1 MTMLDPTVGERRGAR
16 VSRDVYTSD
25 EIYRLEKE
33 RVFGRTWH
41 FACLTSDLKKP
52 GDFFTVTVADQ
63 PLILLRGN
71 DDVIRA
77 FFNVCTHRAAI
88 LTGQKCGNYGRVL
101 KCMYHAWAFN
111 LEGELVGVPYEEG
124 YGPDFD
130 RGELGLVSVSVDT
143 FFDLVFVA
151 INPRVPS
158 LVDYLG
164 EIVDHLGPYVQGIE
178 AIGRNSWTYEGNWK
192 LWHENFRDN
201 YHPEFAHRNIHDI
214 IPHYAD
220 RGGNWALE
228 PAHSV
233 LQWVAEAPNAKAYI
247 RSLRRYSGV
256 EFAENDTPSFSN
268 PEGFHEAPQEVLAV
282 FPNLDV
288 QPGPKT
294 RGRGMKAGYIQTVT
308 PLSPSRSRVDMV
320 VYSAVD
326 DDPETRAR
334 NLENLADSQGSWGKI
349 SGDDTEAAHRCQMGA
364 QGTGTRESIFTRG
377 VAPGNGGQD
386 ADPRDEYSL
395 RIFYRAYDDYL
406 SAE

>member
-1 MTMLDPTVGERRGAR
+1 MSMLNAIVGEGRGDR
-16 VSRDVYTSD
+16 VSRDVYTSE
-25 EIYRLEKE
+25 EIFRLEKE
-33 RVFGRTWH
+33 RVFARTWH
-41 FACLTSDLKKP
+41 FACLKSDLKKP

-63 PLILLRGN
+63 PIIVLRGN

-88 LTGQKCGNYGRVL
+88 LTGEKCGNYGRVL
-101 KCMYHAWAFN
+101 KCMYHAWSFN
-111 LEGELVGVPYEEG
+111 LEGELVGVPYEES

-130 RGELGLVSVSVDT
+130 RANLGLVAVSVDT

-151 INPRVPS
+151 IDPRVPS
-158 LVDYLG
+158 LRDYLG
-164 EIVDHLGPYVQGIE
+164 EIVDHLGPYVDGIE
-178 AIGRNSWTYEGNWK
+178 AIGRNSWVYEGNWK

-201 YHPEFAHRNIHDI
+201 YHPEFVHRNIHDI

-228 PAHSV
+228 PGHSV
-233 LQWVAEAPNAKAYI
+233 LQWVAEAPNARNYT

-256 EFAENDTPSFSN
+256 EFADGDAPSFSN
-268 PEGFHEAPQEVLAV
+268 PEGFKEVPQEVLAV
-282 FPNLDV
+282 FPNLDF
-288 QPGPKT
+288 QPGPKD

-308 PLSPSRSRVDMV
+308 PLSPDRSRVDMI
-320 VYSAVD
+320 VYSSLD
-326 DDPETRAR
+326 DDPETRER

-349 SGDDTEAAHRCQMGA
+349 SADDTEAAHRCQIGA
-364 QGTGTRESIFTRG
+364 YGSGTRESIFSRG

-386 ADPRDEYSL
+386 ADSRDEYSL
-395 RIFYRAYDDYL
+395 RIFYRTYDNYL